1 MSKKRATTDDLSA
14 LHAKLAAQLAKKIA
28 AGDATAADMAVARQ
42 FLKDNNI
49 TAIPTAANPLGDL
62 AGQLPFAD
70 EDAIAAE
77 DDTRH

>member
-14 LHAKLAAQLAKKIA
+14 LHAKLASQLAKKIA
-28 AGDATAADMAVARQ
+28 TGDATAADMAVARQ

-49 TAIPTAANPLGDL
+49 TAIPTPANPLGDL

-70 EDAIAAE
+70 EEAIASE